1 MLGVLDAL
9 FLFLLHLLEAWTDQ
23 CLLMCGHTDTDSKIK
38 VMIKI
43 IDEDADSFARRAEMY
58 YKRRPELMSLLEEL
72 YRAYRALAERYDHAA
87 GELRHAHKKMAEAFP
102 DEFQLDFDDDLP
114 TETASAES
122 ETDNRDMTP
131 FFLSFVKAG
140 DSKKRAK
147 GIPYTV
153 KFPQQAQY
161 PNT

>member
-1 MLGVLDAL
+1 VHLSGGL
-9 FLFLLHLLEAWTDQ
+9 FLLLLHLLNPVLNQ
-23 CLLMCGHTDTDSKIK
+23 CLLMRGHIDMDSKIK

-87 GELRHAHKKMAEAFP
+87 GELRQAHKKMAEAFP

-114 TETASAES
+114 TETASTET

-131 FFLSFVKAG
+131 FFLSFIKAGG
-140 DSKKRAK
+140 DSKKRTK
-147 GIPYTV
+147 GMPM
-153 KFPQQAQY
+153 KFNSSAIAIS
-161 PNT
+161 

>member
-1 MLGVLDAL
+1 M
-9 FLFLLHLLEAWTDQ
+9 
-23 CLLMCGHTDTDSKIK
+23 DSKIK

-87 GELRHAHKKMAEAFP
+87 GELRQANRRMAEAFP
-102 DEFQLDFDDDLP
+102 DEYQLDLDDDLP
-114 TETASAES
+114 AES
-122 ETDNRDMTP
+122 ASTEIEGDSRDMTP
-131 FFLSFVKAG
+131 FFLSFLNTG

-147 GIPYTV
+147 GMLYEPILSTV
-153 KFPQQAQY
+153 QY
-161 PNT
+161 PNKCKIELMYCCLR